1 MIQLKNVTKKYKK
14 SSNGG
19 KKYMQYALDNVSLN
33 IDSGKI
39 TAILG
44 INGAG
49 KSTMLKIMA
58 GLVQTTSGEV
68 YIDNEKI
75 SEKIYEKLIFVPDCE
90 THFPSFTIEDMMN
103 FYKDFYKT
111 WNQGKADEMM
121 EFFNLNKND
130 IIDSLS
136 KGNIAKV
143 KLILSFAL
151 DMKYILLDE
160 PFNGIDIFKRQEFVS
175 IIARYVD
182 NDQSVIITTH
192 EIDEIEQIVDDVIIL
207 SDGRVAAKFDAE
219 EMRFNEGKSIK
230 DKIREVSIDD

>member
-14 SSNGG
+14 SANGG

-49 KSTMLKIMA
+49 KSTMLKIIA

-111 WNQGKADEMM
+111 WNQEKADEMM

-175 IIARYVD
+175 IIARYID

>member
-14 SSNGG
+14 SANGG

-49 KSTMLKIMA
+49 KSTMLKIIA

-111 WNQGKADEMM
+111 WNQEKADEMM
-121 EFFNLNKND
+121 E
-130 IIDSLS
+130 
-136 KGNIAKV
+136 
-143 KLILSFAL
+143 
-151 DMKYILLDE
+151 
-160 PFNGIDIFKRQEFVS
+160 
-175 IIARYVD
+175 
-182 NDQSVIITTH
+182 
-192 EIDEIEQIVDDVIIL
+192 
-207 SDGRVAAKFDAE
+207 
-219 EMRFNEGKSIK
+219 
-230 DKIREVSIDD
+230 